1 MFFCAGM
8 ERNFRSYPNG
18 VTDTL
23 NQPYDLRSIMH
34 YGNKAFSKNDGDTI
48 ISRRY
53 PSVKLGAKREKLS
66 NIDASQLNQ
75 LYKCKTRPRRNGH
88 YGKFFRRRM
97 YISSSIRYICTVY
110 NS

>member
-1 MFFCAGM
+1 M

-110 NS
+110 DS